1 MYTMNDITKEITIGT
16 PIIEKYHISI
26 CPGVIGTKL
35 ESRSFGIVMFPI
47 PLLLGGG
54 P

>member
-1 MYTMNDITKEITIGT
+1 MGT
-16 PIIEKYHISI
+16 PIIEKYHICI
-26 CPGVIGTKL
+26 CPAVIGTKL

-47 PLLLGGG
+47 PLLSGVG